1 MKKILVVFLL
11 SAKFVNAFNSGLN
24 TELSYLYVTFIAVV
38 LLIIGI
44 DKGIKLVRK
53 KLKEKEEIFNE
64 HKPANPIE

>member
-53 KLKEKEEIFNE
+53 KLKEKEDIFNE
-64 HKPANPIE
+64 HTPANPIE